1 MAEPSGLS
9 DVGTPQDTYVHAD
22 ADDDENCDVDDV
34 DDADDADDVDD
45 AYDAYDAD
53 ADVHQSVLGGVPVL
67 LGSLARR

>member
-1 MAEPSGLS
+1 MS

-22 ADDDENCDVDDV
+22 ADDDENRDV
-34 DDADDADDVDD
+34 DDVDD
-45 AYDAYDAD
+45 AYDAYDAYDADAD